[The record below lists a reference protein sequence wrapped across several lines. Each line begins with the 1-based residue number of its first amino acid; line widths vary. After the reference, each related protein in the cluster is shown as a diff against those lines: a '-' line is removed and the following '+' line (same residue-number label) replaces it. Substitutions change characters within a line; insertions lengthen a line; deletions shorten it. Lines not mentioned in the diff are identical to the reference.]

1 MGAKFEI
8 GRIAG
13 LPIFIDVSFIVLVVL
28 WGGQYFT
35 SGSTVLM
42 SMGFLLVVGLTA
54 SILIHE
60 LAHAVTGH
68 YLGVRPSHVEL
79 NGFGGLCYWAGAMPS
94 QAWRRIAIALVGPL
108 ANFALYY
115 VFEQLTELSAVQSN
129 RFVLQVTAY
138 LAVAN
143 WYFGLFNLFPAFPL
157 DGGRA
162 LEALL
167 GTVLSPTTAKLI
179 VGVLGLIAAAYLA
192 YLGLSGSIWLLVVAV
207 MLGLANYDA
216 VQSARRPPWQRWN

>member
-13 LPIFIDVSFIVLVVL
+13 LPIFIDVSFIVLIVL

-42 SMGFLLVVGLTA
+42 SMGFLLVIGLA
-54 SILIHE
+54 LSILIHE
-60 LAHAVTGH
+60 LAHAITGH
-68 YLGVRPSHVEL
+68 YLGVAPSHIEL
-79 NGFGGLCYWAGAMPS
+79 NGFGGLCYWAGPMRRE
-94 QAWRRIAIALVGPL
+94 AWRRIAISLVGPL

-115 VFEQLTELSAVQSN
+115 LFLEISELSVVQSN
-129 RFVLQVTAY
+129 RFVFQVAAY
-138 LAVAN
+138 LAIAN
-143 WYFGLFNLFPAFPL
+143 WYMGLFNLFPAFPL
-157 DGGRA
+157 DGGKA

-167 GTVLSPTTAKLI
+167 GTVLAASMSRLI
-179 VGVLGLIAAAYLA
+179 VGVLGLCAAAYLG
-192 YLGLSGSIWLLVVAV
+192 YLGIMGNTWMLVVAV

-216 VQSARRPPWQRWN
+216 VQDARRPPSQRWN